1 MGKLEAQMQKG
12 KMSPKR
18 KELLNMREKKEMA
31 KREI

>member
-18 KELLNMREKKEMA
+18 KELLNMREKKWQNGRF
-31 KREI
+31 K